1 MFYWTY
7 YIHFTSTVTLFSS
20 CFHVLLDILL
30 SLYQHCY
37 TVQFMFLCFTGH
49 ITFTLPA
56 LLHCSIHV
64 FMFYWTYY
72 IHFTSTVTLFNSCF
86 YVLLD
91 ILNSLY
97 QHCYTVQFMCS
108 CFTGHITF
116 TLPALLHCSIH
127 VFMFYWT
134 YYFHFTSTV
143 TLFNS
148 CFHVLLD
155 ILHSLYQHYYTVQFM
170 FLCFTGHITFI
181 LPVLLHCSIHVCM
194 LYWTYY
200 IHFTSTVTLFN
211 SCFYVLLDIL
221 LSLYQHCYIV
231 QFMFFMFYW
240 TYYIHFT
247 STVKLFNSCFF
258 MYYWT
263 LYVIQLSDRVYNV
276 TFPAEDLYSLRRSR
290 REYIS

>member
-1 MFYWTY
+1 MNQYVVPVYSLSTRRHASQSRHPM
-7 YIHFTSTVTLFSS
+7 IKCRHFTSTVTLFNS
-20 CFHVLLDILL
+20 CFYVLLDILH

-86 YVLLD
+86 L
-91 ILNSLY
+91 
-97 QHCYTVQFMCS
+97 

-116 TLPALLHCSIH
+116 TLPVLLHCSIH

-134 YYFHFTSTV
+134 YYIKFTSTV

-148 CFHVLLD
+148 CFYVLLD
-155 ILHSLYQHYYTVQFM
+155 ILHSLYQYCYTVQFM
-170 FLCFTGHITFI
+170 FLCFTGHITFT
-181 LPVLLHCSIHVCM
+181 LPVLLHCSIHVFM
-194 LYWTYY
+194 FYWTYY

-221 LSLYQHCYIV
+221 HSLYQYCYTV
-231 QFMFFMFYW
+231 QFMFLCFNGHITF
-240 TYYIHFT
+240 TLPALLHCSIHVFVCFT
-247 STVKLFNSCFF
+247 GH
-258 MYYWT
+258 
-263 LYVIQLSDRVYNV
+263 I
-276 TFPAEDLYSLRRSR
+276 TFILPVL
-290 REYIS
+290 